1 MRKSVLGM
9 LAALSLAGAATTAY
23 AQPAPP
29 PGPGA
34 ASPPPAH
41 REPWM
46 RPGQWRE
53 RMIMHRPFMPGTF
66 ALFYRQTDKQLTTA
80 DVGTIAQAI
89 LLWHGNHTW
98 KVSGVSAGP
107 DGTLQWAYTA
117 PDGTVI
123 ARFDMDP
130 TRARSRGSDEPPRIW
145 EDRRPK
151 VLRHV
156 GSSQAISGRLG
167 RPRIALN

>member
-29 PGPGA
+29 P
-34 ASPPPAH
+34 AH
-41 REPWM
+41 HESWM
-46 RPGQWRE
+46 RPGEWRE
-53 RMIMHRPFMPGTF
+53 RMMEHRPFVPGTF
-66 ALFYRQTDKQLTTA
+66 ALFYRQADKQLTTA

-98 KVSGVSAGP
+98 KVADIGPGP
-107 DGTLQWAYTA
+107 DGSVQWAYTA

-123 ARFDMDP
+123 ARFGMDP
-130 TRARSRGSDEPPRIW
+130 HTGRITRIG
-145 EDRRPK
+145 
-151 VLRHV
+151 
-156 GSSQAISGRLG
+156 
-167 RPRIALN
+167 

>member
-9 LAALSLAGAATTAY
+9 LAALSLAGAAATAY

-34 ASPPPAH
+34 APPPSH
-41 REPWM
+41 QERWM
-46 RPGQWRE
+46 RGPAEWRE
-53 RMIMHRPFMPGTF
+53 RMMMRRPFMPGTF
-66 ALFYRQTDKQLTTA
+66 ALFYRQADKQLTTA

-98 KVSGVSAGP
+98 KVANVGPGP
-107 DGTLQWAYTA
+107 DGTIQWTYTA
-117 PDGTVI
+117 PDGTII

-130 TRARSRGSDEPPRIW
+130 HTGQITRIG
-145 EDRRPK
+145 
-151 VLRHV
+151 
-156 GSSQAISGRLG
+156 
-167 RPRIALN
+167 